1 MELELISGRFPV
13 KDAEQI
19 LTDIFHVKIDYH
31 HRKIQMPYMS
41 EENIKHAEK
50 RILALEGTL
59 RNILQRIRESGKE
72 MIDVHAHV
80 ELSLAAPLTQ

>member
-31 HRKIQMPYMS
+31 HRKINMHYMS
-41 EENIKHAEK
+41 EENIQHAEK
-50 RILALEGTL
+50 RIVALGETL
-59 RNILQRIRESGKE
+59 SSILRRIRESGKE

-80 ELSLAAPLTQ
+80 ELSFAAPLTQ